1 MPYTIW
7 YGLSFSTKK
16 APAVLRI
23 PVINMFIRDDLFL
36 ILYEFANITIMYT
49 LHNMFLKKKFT
60 TIIIVKSGLDAKTLI
75 DGNEIF
81 GQHKGSFTQPLV
93 PIKILHSNQ
102 PN

>member
-1 MPYTIW
+1 
-7 YGLSFSTKK
+7 
-16 APAVLRI
+16 
-23 PVINMFIRDDLFL
+23 
-36 ILYEFANITIMYT
+36 MYT

-102 PN
+102 PNSTAEIRMLCVNQVIEFLWNQN